1 MENSTFWSITG
12 EVAGMGPALSFD
24 GAEMPNKIE
33 VRLKAGG
40 KFFLRTVNL
49 PSAVP
54 VVMGKKLTLSGIIE
68 IFRSKKTNKD
78 YERMTT
84 LGVADAEAPPVA
96 SAATAVSPARK

>member
-1 MENSTFWSITG
+1 MENATFWSITG
-12 EVAGMGPALSFD
+12 EVAGIGPALSFE
-24 GAEMPNKIE
+24 GAEMPNRIE

-49 PSAVP
+49 PAAIP

-78 YERMTT
+78 YERMTVT
-84 LGVADAEAPPVA
+84 TVADADAPAALGAA
-96 SAATAVSPARK
+96 SAGAAVRK